1 MQWDSSYKATSP
13 LLSPFSRF
21 PVLLENGLVLW
32 SGPQSSNKTVKTEL
46 AITEGT
52 VAVCLQTEGQGTE
65 RNPVI
70 KMQ

>member
-1 MQWDSSYKATSP
+1 M
-13 LLSPFSRF
+13 
-21 PVLLENGLVLW
+21 LW
-32 SGPQSSNKTVKTEL
+32 SGPQGSSKTGKTEL

-65 RNPVI
+65 RNPVL